1 MILFFCG
8 APKHGSNFQLL
19 LVIEILKM
27 LGINYKETDGAILH
41 KRDLKKC
48 SKALDE
54 YDQDP
59 TNIYVVKGH
68 FGSVKLRDFLLKYKT
83 VKIFLIWR
91 DLRDVLVSQ
100 YFSDRNLA
108 SKDIGSFD
116 KYYWR
121 IGRFKIKY
129 HLQYIRNWNEVSGSS
144 KVFVSSYERLFH
156 DFSSE
161 VESLMA
167 FLGLQN
173 QHIDIATLKNEVSIN
188 RFREK
193 YNDSNGKFFRKGISG
208 DYENI
213 IPNYILN
220 DIEEVKQNLEKSFID
235 KFKYEIEIFKLYPVK
250 RWIVRGYVFSWIKTA
265 LRYLQLISYFISVLV
280 VINLKRDIAG
290 QFLS

>member
-8 APKHGSNFQLL
+8 APKHGSNFQML

-27 LGINYKETDGAILH
+27 LGINYKDTDGVIFH
-41 KRDLKKC
+41 KIDLKKC

-59 TNIYVVKGH
+59 TNIYVAKGH
-68 FGSVKLRDFLLKYKT
+68 FGSIKLRNFLFKYKT
-83 VKIFLIWR
+83 IKIFLIWR

-121 IGRFKIKY
+121 TGRFKIKY
-129 HLQYIRNWNEVSGSS
+129 HLQYIRNWNEVSESS
-144 KVFVSSYERLFH
+144 KVFVFSYEKLLR

-161 VESLMA
+161 VERLMV

-208 DYENI
+208 DYKNI

-220 DIEEVKQNLEKSFID
+220 DIEEVKQNLGKSFID
-235 KFKYEIEIFKLYPVK
+235 KFKHEIKVFKSCPVK
-250 RWIVRGYVFSWIKTA
+250 HWIVRGHVFFWIKAA
-265 LRYLQLISYFISVLV
+265 LRYLQLISYFISILV
-280 VINLKRDIAG
+280 VINLKRDIAE
-290 QFLS
+290 QFFN